1 MSDRTVSVASHSKLS
16 LDSDRV
22 AVPAADVQRV
32 IETILEHAG
41 CSSSVALEVADHL
54 IDTELCG
61 VESHG
66 VMRVMQ
72 YADQFAKGVMNP
84 RVEAVIVKNDR
95 SGDEVDG
102 RGSIGIPAMRLAV
115 DHCVSLAKERGI
127 AALPVRHVGHTGR
140 LGAYAER
147 AANEGCL
154 VIIIG
159 GGGRQNWR
167 QVTPYG
173 GRKALLPTNPFCFGI
188 PGGHQGPVIVDFA
201 TSIIAGGWLYAARA
215 AGAKV
220 PFGSIMNRDGAL
232 SDDPADYFNGGAI
245 LPKGGAMGYGLAA
258 MAELICEAML
268 GPVTTEVNWFVIAV
282 DASRY
287 REPHVMTSV
296 AEEILAEIRDCP
308 PAEGFKRVEVP
319 GERER
324 RHRDDNLD
332 RMIALPQLTWTA
344 MRERAGRA
352 SV

>member
-1 MSDRTVSVASHSKLS
+1 MSDRTGSVASHSKLS

-32 IETILEHAG
+32 IEMILEYAG
-41 CSSSVALEVADHL
+41 CSSSVAREVADHL

-72 YADQFAKGVMNP
+72 YADQFTKGVMNSSA
-84 RVEAVIVKNDR
+84 EAVIVKNDR

-102 RGSIGIPAMRLAV
+102 RGGIGIPAMRLAV

-147 AANEGCL
+147 AAHEGFL

-188 PGGHQGPVIVDFA
+188 PGGQQGPVIVDFA

-245 LPKGGAMGYGLAA
+245 LPKGGAMGYGLAV

-282 DASRY
+282 DAGRY
-287 REPHVMTSV
+287 REHHVMMSV

-308 PAEGFKRVEVP
+308 PADGVKRVEVP

-344 MRERAGRA
+344 MRERAARA